1 MVRLSLPHVR
11 MEKCV
16 SLGNHPIEA
25 EWRSAKE
32 VFGDLSAPRMVLATV
47 MLLSSVGCLDTNQ
60 ITL

>member
-1 MVRLSLPHVR
+1 MR